1 MRALKTATRAAF
13 LSAFV
18 LTCVRVAFAQPQSPD
33 DSGVELLVERSERV
47 VRAVVEDVVTHDLK
61 EGLHR
66 YVGRNRYQTVY
77 TRVLE
82 TLKGE
87 HSDRLQFVQNGD
99 FGPIRLGE
107 LQKNKQE
114 VLLFLEPWVRSLRF
128 NRPTGGY
135 AFTRFPL
142 VVQNAA
148 VLNAEDVQWAH
159 ANSPMLSSDLIHV
172 KTAEQ
177 LVDTIK
183 SYLKSR
189 ANHGLVVVR
198 TITLPDKWNRGM
210 LGARFSFPVEEP
222 AEEPVLDFSVFKK
235 RYARQ
240 KPPGEKLK
248 SYDRVGRGYVGV
260 HSLELMAIDC
270 DAIVRGVIEDSCFLG
285 IDYDPTLNV
294 FGVKLRVLET
304 LKGKCAKQIGVYVSY
319 PPDLQQLQR
328 DRQELVLFL
337 RCHGLSGPA
346 AALGYQMRD
355 GLHGLWDDSA
365 IVLDD
370 QRAEVL
376 FSDLTWHREPK
387 KILDRLRV
395 VAERERR
402 MSEELQSRAA
412 AAGIPPQRF
421 LQNGEGAERFAH
433 CGMRPP
439 VFSFHPPESIAANSV
454 IAGNEYSRVYLPV
467 ERELEANAR
476 KWLKSE
482 NKDRRWV
489 GAQALIYFKS
499 DENAA
504 ILKTML
510 DDDAAWG
517 RIDMLH
523 MTRISWPY
531 SPKFL
536 VRWEAWHTLAGW
548 GFDVPKTSFGESRRR
563 ND

>member
-1 MRALKTATRAAF
+1 MKALKTATRAAF
-13 LSAFV
+13 LSAFA
-18 LTCVRVAFAQPQSPD
+18 LTCVRVACAQPQSPD
-33 DSGVELLVERSERV
+33 DSGVELLVERSQRV
-47 VRAVVEDVVTHDLK
+47 VRAVVENVVMHELK
-61 EGLHR
+61 DGLHR
-66 YVGRNRYQTVY
+66 NAGRNSYRTVSV
-77 TRVLE
+77 RVLE

-87 HSDRLQFVQNGD
+87 RSDRLQFVENHD
-99 FGPIRLGE
+99 FDPIPLGE

-128 NRPTGGY
+128 NRATGGY
-135 AFTRFPL
+135 AYTRFPL
-142 VVQNAA
+142 IVLNAA
-148 VLNAEDVQWAH
+148 VLNPEEVQWAH
-159 ANSPMLSSDLIHV
+159 VGSPMLSSDLIHV

-177 LVDTIK
+177 LLDTIK

-189 ANHGLVVVR
+189 ANHGLVVVK
-198 TITLPDKWNRGM
+198 TITLPDKWNRGTP
-210 LGARFSFPVEEP
+210 GARFSFPVEEP
-222 AEEPVLDFSVFKK
+222 AKEPVLDFSVFKK

-240 KPPGEKLK
+240 KPRGEKLK
-248 SYDRVGRGYVGV
+248 SYDRLGGGYVGV
-260 HSLELMAIDC
+260 DSLELMAIDC

-337 RCHGLSGPA
+337 RSHGLSGSA

-355 GLHGLWDDSA
+355 GLWDDSA

-387 KILDRLRV
+387 SILDRLRV

-412 AAGIPPQRF
+412 ADGNPTQRF
-421 LQNGEGAERFAH
+421 LQNGEHAERFAH

-439 VFSFHPPESIAANSV
+439 VFGFHPPESIAANSV
-454 IAGNEYSRVYLPV
+454 IAGNVYSRIYLPV
-467 ERELEANAR
+467 DRELEANAR

-489 GAQALIYFKS
+489 GARALIYFKS

-523 MTRISWPY
+523 MTRIFWPY

-548 GFDVPKTSFGESRRR
+548 GFDVPKTSF
-563 ND
+563 